1 MLMRYLL
8 VFLLLTAFIPVS
20 VLGHAGFQVLGIHSH
35 CNCQTSHHPKK
46 ENHKTTC
53 DHRHDS
59 HNYGNA
65 HLASTR
71 QWPSR
76 QPSERPQSP
85 SRESHDCVLCQF
97 LSHAKPPIIHIYIPE
112 CVPSPIFQKLVSS
125 NNAIDTFDFFLRPI
139 PRGPPAH
146 VS

>member
-35 CNCQTSHHPKK
+35 CHCQTSHQCKR
-46 ENHKTTC
+46 ENHEKTC
-53 DHRHDS
+53 DPQHHRHN
-59 HNYGNA
+59 HGNA
-65 HLASTR
+65 HPASTR

-76 QPSERPQSP
+76 HPSEYPHSP

-97 LSHAKPPIIHIYIPE
+97 LNHAKPPVVHIHIPE
-112 CVPSPIFQKLVSS
+112 CARSPTFQKLVSS
-125 NNAIDTFDFFLRPI
+125 NNVIDAFDFFLRPI

-146 VS
+146 TS